1 MKSSISTI
9 ERRYGLSSQKS
20 GLLASFNEVSSAR
33 TLNSCLMNSWLFRKS
48 QVCFWFENTV
58 QYTIQDG
65 DKWMII
71 GTRSKLYVWDVLVVL
86 LMKTNK
92 NLNMNLKVTGL
103 EIFDVSLTLRMLCVW
118 VQVGNTIL
126 IIFVSFF
133 GSRVHRPRYIG
144 AGALLACLASL
155 LMGVTH
161 FMSEPYHYTK
171 SIIGENTHTHTNTRT
186 QTHAHIEPPEFFE
199 CSLFSE
205 VSYQLSLVYILP
217 G

>member
-1 MKSSISTI
+1 MNDN
-9 ERRYGLSSQKS
+9 Q
-20 GLLASFNEVSSAR
+20 NEVYA
-33 TLNSCLMNSWLFRKS
+33 LCLRCL
-48 QVCFWFENTV
+48 
-58 QYTIQDG
+58 I
-65 DKWMII
+65 
-71 GTRSKLYVWDVLVVL
+71 L
-86 LMKTNK
+86 LIETNK

-171 SIIGENTHTHTNTRT
+171 SIIGENTNTRT
-186 QTHAHIEPPEFFE
+186 HRTSWLFWMFFILWSKLPTVLGLHTSWLTGAQP
-199 CSLFSE
+199 SLT
-205 VSYQLSLVYILP
+205 LC
-217 G
+217 